1 MAVSGEQLKMDF
13 FKCSDSLKLAIK
25 LTLLDYSSSSYAVF
39 YFILF
44 RSHAK
49 DFNMQDNAGNTPIH
63 VAVECDSFDALE
75 YLLSM

>member
-1 MAVSGEQLKMDF
+1 MAVSGEQLKMYF
-13 FKCSDSLKLAIK
+13 FKWSNILKLAIK